1 MIPTT
6 IILLK
11 DYKKLEQYYG
21 YNKNFEAKLDS
32 LIKSNIYQL
41 YFNILIPN
49 YSLIV
54 QYNYQIINEI
64 IMTNFERE
72 NKVVEIEN
80 KLESI

>member
-32 LIKSNIYQL
+32 LIKSNIY
-41 YFNILIPN
+41 
-49 YSLIV
+49 
-54 QYNYQIINEI
+54 
-64 IMTNFERE
+64 
-72 NKVVEIEN
+72 
-80 KLESI
+80 